1 MEHQAELIEKLSMR
15 ERMVLQMTAEG
26 FTSHEIGIKL
36 FISPKT
42 VDTYRARVMS
52 KLGLTHRH
60 ELVQVAVKSG
70 LLNV

>member
-1 MEHQAELIEKLSMR
+1 MEHQADLIEKLSRR

-36 FISPKT
+36 VISPKT
-42 VDTYRARVMS
+42 VDTYRARVMG
-52 KLGLTHRH
+52 KLGLTHRY

-70 LLNV
+70 LLKV